1 VRHVIYILLV
11 ANLAYFSWNMLH
23 SLPPEESAHLASH
36 LSGNVRR
43 LETVQERAAKGASP
57 TQSARES
64 GSSVPPTGGP
74 QRHPEAHRNGSPRR
88 ESARREPDPQA
99 ERADLR
105 QVDALTVADP
115 PGAVAPVTKCYAF
128 GPFRDVKDRKVVES
142 RLNQLGFKPMER
154 TGEGRVETR
163 YWVYLRSMAYAKAVR
178 ITRMLDE
185 KNDRDY
191 LIVKGNAVSLGVFDS
206 QARADSRMET
216 LRKYGLK
223 PVVGH
228 LHRTR
233 TAYWL
238 DLDLPAGGGT
248 VLETIRDEY
257 DNVEVQ
263 ESSCRRIAANTVIH

>member
-1 VRHVIYILLV
+1 MRHVIYILLV
-11 ANLAYFSWNMLH
+11 ANLAYFSWNILH
-23 SLPPEESAHLASH
+23 RLPPEENAPLVSH
-36 LSGNVRR
+36 LPGNIRR
-43 LETVQERAAKGASP
+43 LETVQERAAQNANP
-57 TQSARES
+57 TRSARDS
-64 GSSVPPTGGP
+64 GSIAPPTGGP
-74 QRHPEAHRNGSPRR
+74 QRHPEAHRNGSPQR
-88 ESARREPDPQA
+88 ESATREPDAEA
-99 ERADLR
+99 ERADIR

-115 PGAVAPVTKCYAF
+115 PGAVAPVTKCYAL
-128 GPFRDVKDRKVVES
+128 GPFRDVKDRNVVES
-142 RLNQLGFKPMER
+142 RLHQLGLKPMQR

-163 YWVYLRSMAYAKAVR
+163 YWVYLRSMPYEKAVR

-206 QARADSRMET
+206 QARADSRVET

-228 LHRTR
+228 LHKTR

-238 DLDLPAGGGT
+238 DLDLPAGGGS

-257 DNVEVQ
+257 HNAAVQ